1 MLSLLTPPRIEL
13 ITRLK
18 KVAAVDTYSRREFC
32 WLYSLLGSSLNQ
44 RRETGL
50 SAAREARSRGS
61 RSDITT
67 LHVTPCSNLT
77 NTNPVCATHHDRRQP
92 DRIPH
97 PDCITFRDTH
107 FWPDGHGAHTSIAF
121 LRHILGFLDLMQI
134 YFRRLGEAVLVLD
147 VVRKHDAITASL
159 PFNPEQSAIQVSHD
173 VQDLHAFVR

>member
-50 SAAREARSRGS
+50 SAPREARSRGS

-77 NTNPVCATHHDRRQP
+77 NTNPVCGGRTTTAGSQ
-92 DRIPH
+92 IES
-97 PDCITFRDTH
+97 
-107 FWPDGHGAHTSIAF
+107 HTQTVESSE
-121 LRHILGFLDLMQI
+121 ILISGM
-134 YFRRLGEAVLVLD
+134 
-147 VVRKHDAITASL
+147 T
-159 PFNPEQSAIQVSHD
+159 P
-173 VQDLHAFVR
+173 

>member
-50 SAAREARSRGS
+50 SAPREARSRGS

-97 PDCITFRDTH
+97 PDCI
-107 FWPDGHGAHTSIAF
+107 I

-147 VVRKHDAITASL
+147 VVRKHDAITAPL